1 MIATQKTRPVKR
13 TAKRSSQKPVATTAS
28 ESRLGNLL
36 AEGVSPTIPTAQ
48 ETQIATESSR
58 RLAMILGKRP
68 KKVLPIQISAD
79 GGKGE
84 TVEIPLSAFRLL
96 ADILTQMAMGNAVSL
111 IPIHAELTTQEA
123 ADLLNVSRPYLVDLL
138 EQNKIP
144 HRKVGSHRRIL
155 FQDLMA
161 YKQDITQKRRKALEE
176 LAAQAQE
183 LGLGY

>member
-1 MIATQKTRPVKR
+1 MIATQKNRPAQR
-13 TAKRSSQKPVATTAS
+13 AAKRPSQKPTAS
-28 ESRLGNLL
+28 AAHESRLGSLL
-36 AEGVSPTIPTAQ
+36 SEGVSTSLPTEQ
-48 ETQIATESSR
+48 ETQLATESSR
-58 RLAMILGKRP
+58 RLATILGKRP
-68 KKVLPIQISAD
+68 KKVLPIQIRPD

-138 EQNKIP
+138 EQGKLP
-144 HRKVGSHRRIL
+144 FRKVGSHRRIL

-161 YKQDITQKRRKALEE
+161 YKQDIHSKRLKALEE
-176 LAAQAQE
+176 LAALNQE
-183 LGLGY
+183 LDLDY